1 MTKTKILWVDDEI
14 DLLKPHVMFL
24 EHKGFLVETANNGA
38 EALEMI
44 QESMY
49 DVVLLDENMPGLS
62 GLEVLTKMNE
72 TNPTLPVV
80 MITKSE
86 EEHIMNDALGSNIFD
101 YLIKPVNPNQ
111 ILLSLKKIVENKELI
126 RKKQLLTYQQNFRTI
141 SMDIMNASTMQ
152 EWMDIYK
159 KLTYWDIELD
169 KISDENIG
177 QIIQEQKD
185 EANRSFCKFYSK
197 NYIDWLQP
205 ECENRPE
212 MSHTILKNKLIHN
225 ISSDSPTFLIVIDN
239 LRYDQW
245 KVLEPVLSN
254 YFRVEEDSLYCA
266 ILPTATHYARNALFA
281 GMLPSEIKKKY
292 PEYWVEESSEENKNQ
307 HESSLFAENL
317 KRYGKNVKFHYAK
330 VLNQEFGKKMVD
342 NLNQYLHHPINVV
355 IFNFIDMLSH
365 ARTDVEIV
373 RELAPDESAYRSVTV
388 SWFEHSP
395 LFDLLKKLAEKNVSV
410 VITADHGSIRVNNP
424 VRIMGDKSTNS
435 NLRYKVGK
443 TLGGFNPKE
452 VFEIQNP
459 AKAFLPQEN
468 LSSTFVFC
476 RSNDFFAYPNNYNYY
491 VNYYKNTFQ
500 HGGISMEEV
509 LIPYIKLKPR

>member
-1 MTKTKILWVDDEI
+1 MMNTKILWVDDEI

-24 EHKGFLVETANNGA
+24 QGKGFEVATANNGV
-38 EALEMI
+38 EALEII
-44 QESMY
+44 QQSMF

-62 GLEVLTKMNE
+62 GLEVLTSLNVS
-72 TNPTLPVV
+72 NPTLPVV

-111 ILLSLKKIVENKELI
+111 ILLCLKKIVENKELKSK
-126 RKKQLLTYQQNFRTI
+126 RQLQQYQQSFRTI
-141 SMDIMNASTMQ
+141 SMDIMNASSIE
-152 EWMDIYK
+152 EWIDIYK

-169 KISDENIG
+169 KINDDNIV
-177 QIIQEQKD
+177 QILQEQKD
-185 EANRSFCKFYSK
+185 EANREFCKFYTK
-197 NYIDWLQP
+197 KYVNWLQP
-205 ECENRPE
+205 ECDDRPE
-212 MSHTILKNKLIHN
+212 MSHTLLKNKLIPN
-225 ISSDSPTFLIVIDN
+225 ISTENPMFLIVIDN

-245 KVLEPVLSN
+245 KVMEPIISN
-254 YFRVEEDSLYCA
+254 YFRVEEDSLYCG

-307 HESSLFAENL
+307 HESLLFAENL

-330 VLNQEFGKKMVD
+330 VLNQEFGRKMVD
-342 NLNQYLHHPINVV
+342 NINQHLHHPINVV

-365 ARTDVEIV
+365 ARTDVEII
-373 RELAPDESAYRSVTV
+373 RELASDESAYRSVTV

-395 LFDLLKKLAEKNVSV
+395 LLDLLRKLSEKKVSV
-410 VITADHGSIRVNNP
+410 MITADHGSIRVNNP
-424 VRIMGDKSTNS
+424 VKIMGDKSTNS

-443 TLGGFNPKE
+443 TLGGYNPKE
-452 VFEIQNP
+452 VFEIPNP
-459 AKAFLPQEN
+459 LKAFLPQEN
-468 LSSTFVFC
+468 LSSSFVFC

-509 LIPYIKLKPR
+509 LIPFIKLKPR